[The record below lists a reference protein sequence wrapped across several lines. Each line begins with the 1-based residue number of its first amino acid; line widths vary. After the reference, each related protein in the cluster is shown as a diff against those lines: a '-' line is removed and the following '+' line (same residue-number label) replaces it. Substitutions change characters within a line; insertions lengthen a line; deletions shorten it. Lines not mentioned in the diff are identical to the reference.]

1 MALVYQLG
9 GDSRSVVSATYYHTA
24 LVFGMHLCNIFLKI
38 VVSVHC
44 CCFCIQLSKSGVG
57 K

>member
-24 LVFGMHLCNIFLKI
+24 LVFGMHLCNIFLKNC
-38 VVSVHC
+38 S
-44 CCFCIQLSKSGVG
+44 FCSLLLFLHTTFKVWCW
-57 K
+57 